1 MFDSDGNGFISREE
15 LAQVMKSIGEEL
27 SEEDLTE
34 MITEADKNGDGV
46 IDFQEFSLMLS
57 KSQTRLSNGASLI

>member
-1 MFDSDGNGFISREE
+1 
-15 LAQVMKSIGEEL
+15 MKSIGEDL

-46 IDFQEFSLMLS
+46 IDFQEFAQMLS
-57 KSQTRLSNGASLI
+57 KSDCMKPMQASVM